1 MNLQTPN
8 LLDQFSSAVIRDHI
22 GVVEFV
28 ESKKYLGRRLYPRQK
43 TLLKII
49 FLEELDDYDKK
60 VIEAWSDSK
69 GEMKLVPKLYDRID
83 YLKANGYP
91 HFSLV
96 QLVGGRRSSKGF
108 VTACALA
115 YKMHKLQMLDDLHD
129 HYNLP
134 AGKEI
139 EFSIVAASLDQA
151 IARQFADA
159 EDAVLSN
166 QFLAKQRLIGRALAQ
181 TLSVNTPA
189 DIRRINQL
197 RSNGVK
203 LDKDLASLMVRAH
216 GTNSKT
222 IRGAA
227 SMMFIFDEMAH
238 LIAGESRMS
247 DEELWKAAIPS
258 VRQFRKDSLIFANS
272 SPYNKQGQ
280 FFELYNQSLAL
291 DPPEDGKPEHPDY
304 FMLQFPSWE
313 LYRDWEEFEMPMP
326 QMLTPEEDPQLA
338 RDEKAD
344 PDSFK
349 VEYRAQFA
357 EVENAFLRP
366 EMVERMFDPKNNEAI
381 LGYVPTP
388 TVGAVSFY
396 RYKGHGDPAAT
407 GPANFGIAIGHVEEV
422 MNPETNI
429 TEPHV
434 VFDLLDAFYPEDF
447 DDGTIDWLQVVPE
460 ISRLINVYRPFEFTF
475 DQFDSRMAIQVL
487 TKELADKGISE
498 TIVHEVTATQGVN
511 RQRALNFR
519 AALNLNRVHAPHPDA
534 YNPLSIHNSIEL
546 ARNELKFLIEKNS
559 KIDHQTIGPVKTKDI
574 ADCIMEVTDVLIGDT
589 ISNVRQGLTASPQ
602 FGAQGGYSTTGGNTH
617 LFPELSELYAGKYEQ
632 KRLMGGMQNDPT
644 RGFGHRAKR
653 S

>member
-1 MNLQTPN
+1 MEAPN
-8 LLDQFSSAVIRDHI
+8 LLDQFSTAVIKDDGL

-49 FLEELDDYDKK
+49 FLEELDDYDKS
-60 VIEAWSDSK
+60 VIAEWESEHS
-69 GEMKLVPKLYDRID
+69 EVTLVPKLYERIQ
-83 YLKANGYP
+83 YLKDNGFP
-91 HFSLV
+91 HFSTI

-115 YKMHKLQMLDDLHD
+115 FKMHKLQMLDDLHD

-159 EDAVLSN
+159 EDAVLAN
-166 QFLAKQRLIGRALAQ
+166 AALVKQRLIGRSLAQ

-189 DIRRINQL
+189 DIRRINRL

-203 LDKDLASLMVRAH
+203 LDKDLASLMIRAH

-238 LIAGESRMS
+238 LIGGESRMS

-258 VRQFRKDSLIFANS
+258 VRQFRKDALIFANS
-272 SPYNKQGQ
+272 SPYTKTGQ
-280 FFELYNQSLAL
+280 FFELYNQAILL
-291 DPPEDGKPEHPDY
+291 DPPEDGTPVHPDY
-304 FMLQFPSWE
+304 FMIQYPSWE
-313 LYRDWEEFEMPMP
+313 LYRDWEKFDMPMP
-326 QMLTPEEDPQLA
+326 QMLTPDEDPQLA
-338 RDEKAD
+338 REEKAD

-366 EMVERMFDPKNNEAI
+366 EMVDRMFDPANNEHI
-381 LGYVPTP
+381 LKYVPKP
-388 TVGAVSFY
+388 TAGGIAY
-396 RYKGHGDPAAT
+396 LRYKGHGDPAAT
-407 GPANFGIAIGHVEEV
+407 GPANFGIAIGHVEEIV
-422 MNPETNI
+422 NPDTGF

-434 VFDLLDAFYPEDF
+434 VFDLVDAFYPEDF
-447 DDGTIDWLQVVPE
+447 KDGTIDWLQVVPE
-460 ISRLINVYRPFEFTF
+460 ISRLINAYRPYEFTF
-475 DQFDSRMAIQVL
+475 DQFDSRMAIQQL
-487 TKELADKGISE
+487 TNDLQKLGIQE
-498 TIVHEVTATQGVN
+498 TIVHEVTATQMVN

-519 AALNLNRVHAPHPDA
+519 AALNLNRVHAPHPDT
-534 YNPLSIHNSIEL
+534 YSVLSTHNSIEL
-546 ARNELKFLIEKNS
+546 ARNELKFLVDKNG
-559 KIDHQTIGPVKTKDI
+559 KVDHQTIGPVKTKDI
-574 ADCIMEVTDVLIGDT
+574 ADCIMEVTDALIGDT
-589 ISNVRQGLTASPQ
+589 LSSTQQGLTASPQ
-602 FGAQGGYSTTGGNTH
+602 FGAQGGYSIGKGNTSQ
-617 LFPELSELYAGKYEQ
+617 FPELAEIYGGKYEQ
-632 KRLMGGMQNDPT
+632 KRLARGMEKDPT
-644 RGFGHRAKR
+644 RGITHRGQ